1 LVLAVCIGALC
12 WWLGRFLPFPP
23 GKDPSAAC
31 RLLFVVGLTT
41 SSWLLA
47 AMPIAAASLLPLALL
62 PLLGVESTEKLTAGY
77 GHPILWLF
85 GGGFVLAMAVERSA
99 LHRRLALRVAATLGP
114 YPRRL
119 VTGFFVVA
127 TCISMWINN
136 TSVALLLLPIGTVLV
151 DRMKALGE
159 LTPRAQSNFGAG
171 IMCAIAFGASIGGM
185 GTPIGTAPNAVFF
198 GAYEPLVQAGARPV
212 SFLTWTLAFAPYAL
226 LLAVLS
232 AFVVVRFAL
241 PLPGRRLVRGDE
253 LLREARELGRWSKA
267 EVRTAVLFGFAVV
280 LWMTRGDVQL
290 GAGEVLHGWAHY
302 LVPAGE
308 RDRYVADGTVAVLVA
323 ILAFLIPSGSP
334 DGRRLVD
341 WQTARQMPFDLLL
354 LLGGGLALADAFDP
368 TGLSRAFGEL
378 LKPWIGAVHPAA
390 AATVSRARDHAAV
403 GVREQHRGRDDV
415 DADPARRR
423 RRRAHRPA
431 RAHAARRARVV
442 VRLHAADRHAAE
454 HDRVRVAAD
463 HVRPDGARRYLH
475 RSARGRRARPRVV
488 VVGVP
493 AARCRCRGFGRGG
506 ARWQVND
513 VRRSAGWI
521 CTWLGAFFSFAAVA
535 HGNFETHDAAFT
547 MHAARAL
554 WVRGDSGLLTTE
566 QGGELLGERMGAE
579 DIARMHR
586 NGRIGT
592 NGRAYVWFPM
602 GHVWLMVPFVAAG
615 EWLHK
620 CLPAPEAMF
629 RATVAPGVEDSA
641 LPHAR
646 SYVLGHPV
654 LTQGLICLL
663 LPASVAATSVLLLFL
678 LARALGATPRDAAI
692 TTVAISP
699 RDAVSSR
706 WAVSSCRTGRVC
718 VLCSRCCG
726 SSCACIWARHRA
738 GCRCSAAWPPA
749 LPCCCAIR
757 TRCSSCHVRSRSRS
771 RAAAAG
777 PGRSSGGSWP
787 VACRSRV
794 SSSASTWRGSATR

>member
-1 LVLAVCIGALC
+1 VQDRSEPGPATRREVHVARLVLAVCIGALC

-212 SFLTWTLAFAPYAL
+212 SFLTWTLALAPYAL

-378 LKPWIGAVHPAA
+378 LKPWIGAVHPA
-390 AATVSRARDHAAV
+390 
-403 GVREQHRGRDDV
+403 
-415 DADPARRR
+415 
-423 RRRAHRPA
+423 
-431 RAHAARRARVV
+431 
-442 VRLHAADRHAAE
+442 
-454 HDRVRVAAD
+454 
-463 HVRPDGARRYLH
+463 
-475 RSARGRRARPRVV
+475 
-488 VVGVP
+488 
-493 AARCRCRGFGRGG
+493 
-506 ARWQVND
+506 
-513 VRRSAGWI
+513 
-521 CTWLGAFFSFAAVA
+521 
-535 HGNFETHDAAFT
+535 
-547 MHAARAL
+547 
-554 WVRGDSGLLTTE
+554 
-566 QGGELLGERMGAE
+566 
-579 DIARMHR
+579 
-586 NGRIGT
+586 
-592 NGRAYVWFPM
+592 
-602 GHVWLMVPFVAAG
+602 
-615 EWLHK
+615 
-620 CLPAPEAMF
+620 
-629 RATVAPGVEDSA
+629 
-641 LPHAR
+641 
-646 SYVLGHPV
+646 
-654 LTQGLICLL
+654 
-663 LPASVAATSVLLLFL
+663 VLLLCLVLAITLLSEFASNTAVATMLMPILRDGAVGARIDPLALMLPAVLASSCGFMLPIATPPNTIVFASRQITFGQMARAGICIDL
-678 LARALGATPRDAAI
+678 LAAAVLVPVLWWWAFPLLGVDP
-692 TTVAISP
+692 TV
-699 RDAVSSR
+699 
-706 WAVSSCRTGRVC
+706 
-718 VLCSRCCG
+718 L
-726 SSCACIWARHRA
+726 
-738 GCRCSAAWPPA
+738 
-749 LPCCCAIR
+749 
-757 TRCSSCHVRSRSRS
+757 
-771 RAAAAG
+771 AAG
-777 PGRSSGGSWP
+777 PRGGK
-787 VACRSRV
+787 
-794 SSSASTWRGSATR
+794 